1 MNIVIY
7 SKDSCPF
14 CDKAKELLTQHN
26 YQYVVKN
33 VVNPV
38 IKEELLERFPTAR
51 TVPQIFFDDTHI
63 GGYTELKT
71 YLEQSL

>member
-1 MNIVIY
+1 MITVY
-7 SKDSCPF
+7 SKESCPF
-14 CDKAKELLTQHN
+14 CDKAKELLTQRN

-33 VVNPV
+33 VINPV